1 MSAPGSSPGA
11 DIVQPFP
18 AQIPEP
24 ARMPVRPLVLY
35 PDARLHRAAGPI
47 AAPAAAVRA
56 LAADVLD
63 TLGAV
68 SAMGLTAIHIGQ
80 PERVVVIRLQ
90 PDEPHAVYVDPVV
103 AWASPERASHPEGSV
118 SMPGVVEPVER
129 PARIRVRYRDL
140 DGAER
145 EEEAEGLRAACLQHE
160 IDQLDG
166 IFWIDRLNRLR
177 RDRVLKRYAKL
188 RAQRARTEP

>member
-1 MSAPGSSPGA
+1 
-11 DIVQPFP
+11 
-18 AQIPEP
+18 
-24 ARMPVRPLVLY
+24 MPVRPLIFY
-35 PDARLHRAAGPI
+35 PDARLHRAAEPVSATGE
-47 AAPAAAVRA
+47 ALTGESLRA

-68 SAMGLTAIHIGQ
+68 SAMGLTAIHIGR

-103 AWASPERASHPEGSV
+103 AWASPERAAHPEGSV

-129 PARIRVRYRDL
+129 PARVRVRYRDL
-140 DGAER
+140 DGTEH

-160 IDQLDG
+160 IDQLAG
-166 IFWIDRLNRLR
+166 IFWIDRLTRLR
-177 RDRVLKRYAKL
+177 RERVLKRYAKL
-188 RAQRARTEP
+188 RAQQARAGS

>member
-1 MSAPGSSPGA
+1 
-11 DIVQPFP
+11 
-18 AQIPEP
+18 
-24 ARMPVRPLVLY
+24 MPVRPLILY
-35 PDARLHRAAGPI
+35 PNARLHRAAGPVT
-47 AAPAAAVRA
+47 APGETLRA

-90 PDEPHAVYVDPVV
+90 PDEPHAVYIDPVV
-103 AWASPERASHPEGSV
+103 VFASPERAAHPEGSV

-166 IFWIDRLNRLR
+166 LFWIDRLSRLR

-188 RAQRARTEP
+188 RARTEP

>member
-1 MSAPGSSPGA
+1 M
-11 DIVQPFP
+11 P
-18 AQIPEP
+18 AL
-24 ARMPVRPLVLY
+24 PLILY
-35 PDARLHRAAGPI
+35 PDARLHRPAGPLTVSDE
-47 AAPAAAVRA
+47 ALRA

-68 SAMGLTAIHIGQ
+68 SAMGLTAIHVGR

-90 PDEPHAVYVDPVV
+90 PDEPHAVYVDPAVV
-103 AWASPERASHPEGSV
+103 WASPERASHPEGSV

-140 DGAER
+140 DGAGR

-166 IFWIDRLNRLR
+166 IFWIDRLTRLR
-177 RDRVLKRYAKL
+177 RDRALKRYAKL
-188 RAQRARTEP
+188 RAQGTRAGS

>member
-80 PERVVVIRLQ
+80 PERVAVIRLQ

-145 EEEAEGLRAACLQHE
+145 EEAEGLRAACLQHE

-166 IFWIDRLNRLR
+166 IFWIDLIHL
-177 RDRVLKRYAKL
+177 L
-188 RAQRARTEP
+188 